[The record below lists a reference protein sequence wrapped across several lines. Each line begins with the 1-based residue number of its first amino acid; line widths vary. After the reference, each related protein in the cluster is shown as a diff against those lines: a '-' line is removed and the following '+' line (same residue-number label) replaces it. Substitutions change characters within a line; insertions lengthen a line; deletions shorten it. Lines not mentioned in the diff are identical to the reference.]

1 MDDKN
6 TLGGELKVTGQQFV
20 DTAKQAVHAGNVR
33 RLVIRDSQGQ
43 TFASLTLTVA
53 LILALIFPWLVVIG
67 IIALIATNASV
78 TIERDAGRSVL
89 GPTRRSINNSNLLEK
104 GE

>member
-6 TLGGELKVTGQQFV
+6 TFREELKVTGGQLV

-33 RLVIRDSQGQ
+33 RLVIRNSEGQ

-53 LILALIFPWLVVIG
+53 LILAVLFPWLVVVG
-67 IIALIATNASV
+67 IIGLIATNASI
-78 TIERDAGRSVL
+78 TIEHDQDAER
-89 GPTRRSINNSNLLEK
+89 
-104 GE
+104 

>member
-53 LILALIFPWLVVIG
+53 LILAVIFPWLVVIG
-67 IIALIATNASV
+67 IIGLIATNASV
-78 TIERDAGRSVL
+78 AIERDL
-89 GPTRRSINNSNLLEK
+89 GVES
-104 GE
+104 

>member
-6 TLGGELKVTGQQFV
+6 TFREELKVTGQQFV

-33 RLVIRDSQGQ
+33 RLVIRNSEGQ
-43 TFASLTLTVA
+43 TFIALTLTVS
-53 LILALIFPWLVVIG
+53 LVLAVLFPWLVVVG

-78 TIERDAGRSVL
+78 NIERDPDTSA
-89 GPTRRSINNSNLLEK
+89 
-104 GE
+104 

>member
-6 TLGGELKVTGQQFV
+6 TLSGELKVTGQQFV

-33 RLVIRDSQGQ
+33 RLVIRNSEGQ
-43 TFASLTLTVA
+43 VFVALTLTIS
-53 LILALIFPWLVVIG
+53 LILAVLFPWLVVVG

-78 TIERDAGRSVL
+78 SIERD
-89 GPTRRSINNSNLLEK
+89 PE
-104 GE
+104 